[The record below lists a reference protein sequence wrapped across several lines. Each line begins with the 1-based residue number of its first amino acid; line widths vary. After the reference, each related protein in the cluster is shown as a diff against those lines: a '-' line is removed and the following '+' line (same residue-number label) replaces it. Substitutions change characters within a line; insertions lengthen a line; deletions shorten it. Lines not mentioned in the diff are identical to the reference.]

1 MVNSALTA
9 GLYLVATP
17 IGAARDIT
25 LRALDILGSADVLA
39 AEDTRNLRK
48 LMDIHGISLG
58 DRPLVAYHDHNG
70 ARMQPRL
77 TAHVKDGKSVA
88 YMSDAGTPLVAD
100 PGYGLAR
107 AMIAADLPVFA
118 APGASAILTALC
130 VAGLP
135 SDRFMFAGFAPP
147 KSAARKT
154 MFRQLAPIQTTLIF
168 YESPKRLAA
177 TLADMTEVFGAG
189 RPAAICREL
198 TKKFEQCMRG
208 NLADLAARLDDE
220 MTLKGEIVLVLG
232 PPADTE
238 ISDDMIDAALTDALA
253 SLSVRDAS
261 SEVAE
266 ALSVPRKRVY
276 ARALV
281 INA

>member
-1 MVNSALTA
+1 MVNSALSA

-48 LMDIHGISLG
+48 LMDIHGIALA

-77 TAHVKDGKSVA
+77 AAYVAEGKSVA

-107 AMIAADLPVFA
+107 AMIADDLPVHA
-118 APGASAILTALC
+118 APGASAILAALC

-154 MFRQLAPIQTTLIF
+154 MFRQLADIPTTLIF
-168 YESPKRLAA
+168 YESPRRLAA
-177 TLADMTEVFGAG
+177 TLADMVEVFGPD

-198 TKKFEQCMRG
+198 TKKFEQCLRG
-208 NLADLAARLDDE
+208 GLAALADRLDDE

-232 PPADTE
+232 PPAEAET
-238 ISDDMIDAALTDALA
+238 SDEAIDAALTDALA
-253 SLSVRDAS
+253 SLSVRDAA
-261 SEVAE
+261 SEVSE

-276 ARALV
+276 ARALA
-281 INA
+281 ISK

>member
-1 MVNSALTA
+1 LVNSALSA

-48 LMDIHGISLG
+48 LMDIHGIALA

-77 TAHVKDGKSVA
+77 AAYVAEGKSVA

-107 AMIAADLPVFA
+107 AMIADDLPVHA
-118 APGASAILTALC
+118 APGASAILAALC

-154 MFRQLAPIQTTLIF
+154 MFRQLADIPTTLIF
-168 YESPKRLAA
+168 YESPRRLAA
-177 TLADMTEVFGAG
+177 TLADMVEVFGPD

-198 TKKFEQCMRG
+198 TKKFEQCLRG
-208 NLADLAARLDDE
+208 GLAALADRLDDE

-232 PPADTE
+232 PPAEAET
-238 ISDDMIDAALTDALA
+238 SDEAIDAALTDALA
-253 SLSVRDAS
+253 SLSVRDAA
-261 SEVAE
+261 SEVSE

-276 ARALV
+276 ARALA
-281 INA
+281 ISK